1 MLEKSGR
8 TDRKKIQERKGHE
21 RENGKKGRMEKTRRK
36 RKAESQYQEKGR
48 NRKDKLDEREK
59 WKRESS
65 KKWRNRSIKQ
75 KKGRDRKWKGKRKYI
90 KDIKEGKGKYL

>member
-1 MLEKSGR
+1 MLENSGR

-21 RENGKKGRMEKTRRK
+21 RENGKKGGMEKTRRK
-36 RKAESQYQEKGR
+36 RKGR

>member
-1 MLEKSGR
+1 MKG
-8 TDRKKIQERKGHE
+8 KMERKEEWRKLEE
-21 RENGKKGRMEKTRRK
+21 RGKQK
-36 RKAESQYQEKGR
+36 SQYQKKGR

-90 KDIKEGKGKYL
+90 KDIKEGRGKYL